1 MTELKKH
8 TRQALPNRRE
18 DLLRAAARCFLRHG
32 YAAAAMR
39 DIALETGMKAGSIY
53 YHFPSKEEL
62 YFAVYE
68 TGVRGISAAVRERLA
83 GRLDPWDR
91 LEAAC
96 AAHLEVLL
104 QGGVLSRVMR
114 QELPRKPEG
123 LRQRL
128 VELRDGYEKVFTH
141 LFAGIPLPEDV
152 DRHEMRLML
161 IGAMNYAHTW
171 YKPGAELPGVL
182 ARNFVRFLKNPM
194 QPGTNGN
201 DRRTEN
207 TGRARS

>member
-8 TRQALPNRRE
+8 SRQAPPNRRD
-18 DLLRAAARCFLRHG
+18 DLLQAAARCFLRHG
-32 YAAAAMR
+32 YAATAMR

-53 YHFPSKEEL
+53 YHFPSKDEL

-68 TGVRGISAAVRERLA
+68 VGVQGIAAAVREKLDD
-83 GRLDPWDR
+83 RLDPWDR

-128 VELRDGYEKVFTH
+128 VELRDGYEQIFAH
-141 LFAGIPLPEDV
+141 LFADIPLPEDV

-171 YKPGAELPGVL
+171 YKPGADLPEVL

-194 QPGTNGN
+194 QLGTKGN
-201 DRRTEN
+201 DNRAGK
-207 TGRARS
+207 TGRARP